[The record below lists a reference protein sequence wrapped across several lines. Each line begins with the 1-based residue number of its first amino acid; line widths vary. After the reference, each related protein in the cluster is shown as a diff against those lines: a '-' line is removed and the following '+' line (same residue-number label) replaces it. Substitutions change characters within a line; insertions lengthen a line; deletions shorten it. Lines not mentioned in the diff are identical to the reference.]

1 MSVIRTENLTYD
13 FTVPDPDGE
22 TERKNRA
29 LQGLDLS
36 VEPGEFIA
44 ILGRNGSG
52 KSTLARHINALLTP
66 TEGTVW
72 IEGMDTAQEDKLW
85 DIRTA
90 AGMVFQN
97 PDNQIVMTVVEEDVG
112 FGPENIGVPTE
123 EIWQRVGDALEKV
136 GMTAYAKTAP
146 HRLSGGQK
154 QRVAIAGVL
163 AMKPRCIVFDESTA
177 MLDPRGREEV
187 LSTVK
192 ELNRQEHITV
202 LLITHHMEEAAL
214 ADRLLVMDRGQLV
227 MDGTP
232 REIFAQREALRQRG
246 LSVPPAAALAEELR
260 KAGIPLADGIFEE
273 EELAEELAGLYRRNG
288 GLSA

>member
-1 MSVIRTENLTYD
+1 MSVIRTENLIYD
-13 FTVPDPDGE
+13 FTVPDPEGE
-22 TERKNRA
+22 GEQKNRA
-29 LQGLDLS
+29 LYGLDLA

-72 IEGMDTAQEDKLW
+72 IEGMDTSQEEKLW

-97 PDNQIVMTVVEEDVG
+97 PDNQIVMTMVEEDVG
-112 FGPENIGVPTE
+112 FGPENIGVPAE
-123 EIWQRVGDALEKV
+123 DIWKRVADALEKV

-187 LSTVK
+187 LSTVR

-214 ADRLLVMDRGQLV
+214 ADRLLVMDRGRLV
-227 MDGTP
+227 MDGPP
-232 REIFAQREALRQRG
+232 REIFTQRELLRQRG
-246 LSVPPAAALAEELR
+246 LSVPPVTALADALR
-260 KAGIPLADGIFEE
+260 DEGVPLAEGIFEE
-273 EELAEELAGLYRRNG
+273 EELADALNAVYRKNG
-288 GLSA
+288 GKSR